1 MPKDRKQ
8 YQPMDILINSIGQ
21 DVLTASGDA
30 VGDFNPEW
38 LKDQEE
44 KSES

>member
-1 MPKDRKQ
+1 MPKERKV
-8 YQPMDILINSIGQ
+8 YKTLKIHLRAYGK

>member
-1 MPKDRKQ
+1 MPKEKRK
-8 YQPMDILINSIGQ
+8 YQHLDILVYKFGE

-38 LKDQEE
+38 LKDEE
-44 KSES
+44 ETSES